1 MKNKNKFQ
9 YGDLVKVKWPPP
21 DHINYG
27 MVIKVG
33 KYAVKVVLSNG
44 KTTYPRPD
52 DIEKITSD
60 TNAL

>member
-9 YGDLVKVKWPPP
+9 YGDLVKIVTPKYR
-21 DHINYG
+21 NKYG
-27 MVIKVG
+27 MVIKAG